1 MLDDYF
7 RRIDVSNFIEE
18 LKKNPKVYKKKVFEH
33 SNYGKN
39 IGDELALY
47 IFYDALIKY
56 KIIID
61 DPNLF
66 QDYLA
71 QIKKLYTKISNC
83 EDLMVGIHRI
93 ICNVVGLL
101 LGIKEVDAK
110 ENREEIIRYIYDKFI
125 LDGYYYHGFS
135 TAYEKSIAR
144 DGFTSEIYYNYYS
157 DMNEVNQLFEK
168 YHVYNIMG
176 KDFKNNS
183 TYFTDDFI
191 MSCYYSISSP
201 GYFHNLLF
209 NPEVYGPK
217 VISDGYLVQD
227 YYSST
232 YFLKKYMNYY
242 SFSEEDKKTVNH
254 AVDEEWS
261 YLKRC
266 SRKVSVLM
274 VKRCFIRN
282 DTSMHLAD
290 FMSLKDNIYTIV
302 DRMLCP
308 KNNQIRFN
316 DILKAQQ
323 INVLSFEDFYRG
335 RFAADGV
342 DLSELNIER
351 EEKEEKF
358 REEARKAALI
368 KDEVQRRE
376 EERKLEKERQ
386 KMMQA
391 QAKKALKKSQK
402 NKIFIKRQPLNA
414 YGMASSM
421 LLLGSICIS
430 LGVIITIVL
439 ILRGL

>member
-7 RRIDVSNFIEE
+7 QKIEVRNFLDE
-18 LKKNPKVYKKKVFEH
+18 LKTNPKIYKKKVFEH

-47 IFYDALIKY
+47 IFYDALLKY

-61 DPNLF
+61 EPSLF
-66 QDYLA
+66 HDYFS
-71 QIKKLYTKISNC
+71 QVKKLYIKITNC
-83 EDLMVGIHRI
+83 EDLMVGIHRV
-93 ICNVVGLL
+93 ICNIVGVL
-101 LGIKEVDAK
+101 LGIKDVDSKDNKEEV
-110 ENREEIIRYIYDKFI
+110 IRYIYDKYI
-125 LDGYYYHGFS
+125 IDGYYYHGFS

-191 MSCYYSISSP
+191 MGCYYSISSP

-209 NPEVYGPK
+209 NSEVYGPK
-217 VISDGYLVQD
+217 VITDGYRIQD

-232 YFLKKYMNYY
+232 YFIKKYMNYY
-242 SFSEEDKKTVNH
+242 SFSEEDKKIVNH

-266 SRKVSVLM
+266 SRKVSVMM
-274 VKRCFIRN
+274 VKRCYVRHDIN
-282 DTSMHLAD
+282 IHLAD
-290 FMSLKDNIYTIV
+290 FMTLKESVYSIV

-316 DILKAQQ
+316 DVLKAQQ
-323 INVLSFEDFYRG
+323 ITVISLDDFYRG

-368 KDEVQRRE
+368 KDEVRRRE

-386 KMMQA
+386 RMMLEQDR
-391 QAKKALKKSQK
+391 KALKKSK
-402 NKIFIKRQPLNA
+402 KTVILKRQPLNA
-414 YGMASSM
+414 FGMASTM
-421 LLLGSICIS
+421 ILLGSICIS
-430 LGVIITIVL
+430 LGVIVTIVL